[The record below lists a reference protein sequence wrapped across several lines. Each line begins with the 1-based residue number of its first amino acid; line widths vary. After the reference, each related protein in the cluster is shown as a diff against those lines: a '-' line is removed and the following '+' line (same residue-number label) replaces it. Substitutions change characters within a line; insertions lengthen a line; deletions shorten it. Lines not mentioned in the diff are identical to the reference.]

1 LNLSWFLFYGR
12 MLHMGRREIL
22 LTRYGEMLDMIAC
35 LDIQHGAP
43 PKKEKR
49 KMSFQEAIALR

>member
-1 LNLSWFLFYGR
+1 
-12 MLHMGRREIL
+12 MGRREIL

-35 LDIQHGAP
+35 LAIQNGAP

-49 KMSFQEAIALR
+49 KMSFQEAISLR

>member
-1 LNLSWFLFYGR
+1 
-12 MLHMGRREIL
+12 MERREIL

-35 LDIQHGAP
+35 LAIQNGAP

-49 KMSFQEAIALR
+49 KMSFQQAIEMR